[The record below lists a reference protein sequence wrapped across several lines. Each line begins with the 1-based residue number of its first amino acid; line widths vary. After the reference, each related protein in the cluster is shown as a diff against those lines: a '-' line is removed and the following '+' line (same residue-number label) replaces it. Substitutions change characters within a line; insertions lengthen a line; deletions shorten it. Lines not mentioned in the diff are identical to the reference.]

1 MAVTDGIRL
10 VVKMYD
16 YYVGFEMTGG
26 AGGAGTGKDS
36 TGWDGALIEV
46 YAYCAAFCLAW
57 FGAKHLDTQLLMAYL
72 VSGGCCF
79 LTALLVSYGVIQEFV
94 LDVPIAYTPGT
105 PQYDA
110 CVASPECDDHQLNGH
125 MRHPLNGELPAVC
138 GSIH

>member
-1 MAVTDGIRL
+1 MFAVRPANPKSITISD
-10 VVKMYD
+10 
-16 YYVGFEMTGG
+16 
-26 AGGAGTGKDS
+26 
-36 TGWDGALIEV
+36 
-46 YAYCAAFCLAW
+46 AAVFALAW
-57 FGAKHLDTQLLMAYL
+57 FGAKHLDTTVLFAYL

-125 MRHPLNGELPAVC
+125 MRHPLNGELPARNRNVAAAALFC
-138 GSIH
+138 CCD